1 MRGLQW
7 RRQGVAALVSG
18 ACLMIGAVSAEA
30 AAPAEDWQYGVMIY
44 GWLPSVGGDL
54 KYGLPP
60 GSGSDSVSVDASKI
74 LDALQMTFMVS
85 AEARKGNWSAFT
97 DVIYLKLSGDKD
109 RSVTVPSGTTDTL
122 FDADL
127 DLKSWVW
134 TLAGG
139 YTVWRDRESHLDL
152 IAGARLLSLET
163 DLKLTGGGPLQQD
176 RKLSDSVDLWDGI
189 VGAAGRIALNEH
201 WFVPYYADVGTG
213 DTDLTWQVAG
223 GVGYAFDW
231 GDVMLMYRYLDYD
244 QGDDKLLQ
252 DVSFGG
258 GMLGVNFRF

>member
-1 MRGLQW
+1 MRGFQS
-7 RRQGVAALVSG
+7 RKHAVAALVSG
-18 ACLMIGAVSAEA
+18 TFLMIGAVSAEA
-30 AAPAEDWQYGVMIY
+30 AAPAEDWQYGLMVY
-44 GWLPSVGGDL
+44 GWLPSVNGDL
-54 KYGLPP
+54 RYGLPP
-60 GSGSDSVSVDASKI
+60 GSGGDSVSVDADKI
-74 LDALQMTFMVS
+74 LDDLQMTFMVS
-85 AEARKGNWSAFT
+85 AEVRKGAWSAFT
-97 DVIYLKLSGDKD
+97 DVIYLDLEGDKSK
-109 RSVTVPSGTTDTL
+109 SVVGPSGATRDL
-122 FDADL
+122 FDADM
-127 DLKSWVW
+127 DLKGWVW

-152 IAGARLLSLET
+152 IAGARLLSLDT

-176 RKLSDSVDLWDGI
+176 RKLSESIDLWDGI
-189 VGAAGRIALNEH
+189 IGATGRIALNEH

-213 DTDLTWQVAG
+213 DSDLTWQFAG